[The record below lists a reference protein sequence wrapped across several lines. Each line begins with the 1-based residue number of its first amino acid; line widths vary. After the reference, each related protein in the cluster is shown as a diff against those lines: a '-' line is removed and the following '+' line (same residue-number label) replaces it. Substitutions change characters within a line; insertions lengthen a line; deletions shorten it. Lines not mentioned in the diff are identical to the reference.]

1 MQWTPPRLVCFWSV
15 PLVSEK
21 VLAPLLTQMERSLLK
36 SKILG
41 KLREAPTQTVILA
54 LLIQPAP
61 TKSGREF
68 ERSTGSGSE
77 PENPKNS
84 LFRESRE
91 VQLLHAPPP
100 RARAATAAARTSKSP
115 RPARVPALCSSSLT
129 PFRPSRVRGGVAS
142 GSRCVE
148 RGAWSVL
155 SVFPIL
161 ILLPLLLLARPEHA
175 LLSPQA
181 PRLDRAPP
189 HCSASGIPVMMA

>member
-1 MQWTPPRLVCFWSV
+1 
-15 PLVSEK
+15 
-21 VLAPLLTQMERSLLK
+21 
-36 SKILG
+36 
-41 KLREAPTQTVILA
+41 VILA

-77 PENPKNS
+77 PDNPKNS

-100 RARAATAAARTSKSP
+100 A
-115 RPARVPALCSSSLT
+115 PAPPPPQHVQASRQGQRVYQYSAPPPLT
-129 PFRPSRVRGGVAS
+129 PFRPSRFRGGVAS